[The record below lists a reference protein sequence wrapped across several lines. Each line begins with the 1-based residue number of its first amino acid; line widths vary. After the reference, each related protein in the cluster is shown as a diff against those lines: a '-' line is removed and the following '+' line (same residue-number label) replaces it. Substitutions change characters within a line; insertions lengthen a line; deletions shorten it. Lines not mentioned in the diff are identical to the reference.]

1 MMKTFF
7 TTKFLLNLL
16 SLLMLG
22 LTALSPAQAENE
34 VKLAVH
40 IQSQEY
46 IHPVRIWNFT
56 EGLWIDQGTHVENA
70 AKQVYSQ
77 LGEKGFAMCDSK
89 IDAANLL
96 VWLRPNL
103 HFNPQVNTFFGKV
116 TGYFYTADGKPLVK
130 LNGEARLVGRMLG
143 EQTNV
148 LVGQLYQQAVQDLY
162 QQMVKNQTLNDY
174 LNGNVKGMV
183 TLNPCATAEF
193 LPVSKFRFTSFQ

>member
-1 MMKTFF
+1 MKTLI
-7 TTKFLLNLL
+7 KSKLLLNALAVLML
-16 SLLMLG
+16 SLSS
-22 LTALSPAQAENE
+22 LSQAQAENV

-46 IHPVRIWNFT
+46 LHPVRIWNFT

-77 LGEKGFAMCDSK
+77 LGEKSYAMCDSK

-116 TGYFYTADGKPLVK
+116 SGYFYTADGKPLVK

-148 LVGQLYQQAVQDLY
+148 LVAQLYQQAVQDLY
-162 QQMVKNQTLNDY
+162 QQMLKNPTLNDY
-174 LNGNVKGMV
+174 LNGKIKGMV